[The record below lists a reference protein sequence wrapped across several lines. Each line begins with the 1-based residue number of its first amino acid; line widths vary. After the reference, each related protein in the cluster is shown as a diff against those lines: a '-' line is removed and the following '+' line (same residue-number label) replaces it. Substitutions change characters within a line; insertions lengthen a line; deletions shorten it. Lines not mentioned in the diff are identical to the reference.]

1 MAKNTHLEHLEDD
14 ILNSGSAGGKNA
26 IQFLKELGKMLSQ
39 PKSGIRITTKWDGA
53 PAIICG
59 IDPTWGQFFVGTKS
73 VFAKTNPKIMYTK
86 EQIDQNYSG
95 QLAQKLKDCLE
106 HLPKL
111 GITGVVQ
118 GDLLFTDDKSTDRID
133 GVKNIVFTP
142 NTITYA
148 VPDLSILGDKVSRA
162 KVGIVFHTTY
172 TGSSFQEMSASFGV
186 DISKFKK
193 TSDVFVTSADFDD
206 ASGAAS
212 FTDRESQKFNSMVN
226 RADGSLRQA
235 SKFLDVLTATGDS
248 KFVMASIFKQFF
260 NSYIREGKRL
270 PSVRAVAMDFAKYY
284 SMLMDKEIEKK
295 KTERTK
301 KKYQDMKDMGL
312 KFIQAN
318 QRPIYITIASYMNL
332 QEAKVFVIRKLEQ
345 VKSLGTF
352 LKTEHGYRVTAPEGF
367 VAIKS
372 GKALKLVDRLEF
384 SRANF
389 SAAKSWDKA

>member
-1 MAKNTHLEHLEDD
+1 MKNTHLEHLEDD

-39 PKSGIRITTKWDGA
+39 PKSSIRITTKWDGA
-53 PAIICG
+53 PAVICG
-59 IDPTWGQFFVGTKS
+59 IHPTAKEFFVGTKS
-73 VFAKTNPKIMYTK
+73 VFAKTNSKSMFTK

-118 GDLLFTDDKSTDRID
+118 GDLLFTDDTKRDNID
-133 GVKNIVFTP
+133 GVRNIVFTP

-148 VPDLSILGDKVSRA
+148 VPDVSTLGNQVSGA

-172 TGSSFQEMSASFGV
+172 TGSSIQEMSASFGV

-206 ASGAAS
+206 ATGSAS
-212 FTDRESQKFNSMVN
+212 FTDREKTQYDSLVN

-235 SKFLDVLTATGDS
+235 SKFLDVLTSTGDS
-248 KFVMASIFKQFF
+248 KFVMTTIFKQFF
-260 NSYIREGKRL
+260 NTYIRAGKRL

-284 SMLMDKEIEKK
+284 SMLMDKEIDIK
-295 KTERTK
+295 KTERGK
-301 KKYQDMKDMGL
+301 KKYREMKEMGL

-318 QRPIYITIASYMNL
+318 QRPIYFTIASYMNI
-332 QEAKVFVIRKLEQ
+332 QEAKLFVIRKLEQ

-389 SAAKSWDKA
+389 SAAKSWDEA